1 MSRRLSINFG
11 DRADRGTFQSV
22 VDIIGMVRDD
32 PPRSRQGRT
41 VEKKAAYFRPLFASE
56 FPELQAPAMGM
67 VAQSMGGK
75 FHQHSRRWR
84 IPRIS
89 LDPMAVC
96 PFEWPPSLSLRSLV
110 KRGRNYPLLTS
121 TVNKRL
127 GPIQTV
133 DAPPSSLRD
142 TNTGGFACPQTE
154 SKKRD
159 SFASCADKLFE
170 FVCRWRTRPYPR
182 NNLKRP
188 GQQCAEVPAPESQAL
203 TIFLWRVFCT

>member
-56 FPELQAPAMGM
+56 FPELQASGPRNSNGG
-67 VAQSMGGK
+67 SKDGGGK

-84 IPRIS
+84 IPKIS
-89 LDPMAVC
+89 LDPMAVY

-121 TVNKRL
+121 TVNRRL

-142 TNTGGFACPQTE
+142 TNIGSFACPQTE

-188 GQQCAEVPAPESQAL
+188 GSSAPKSPPL
-203 TIFLWRVFCT
+203 NRKH